1 MITFIKEHR
10 DVCGVEPICGVL
22 KIALSTFFAH
32 LAVEN
37 DPDLA
42 SDRAKMDAEL
52 RSEIKRVWGDNQ
64 SVYGARKVWHAM
76 KREGHDLACCTV
88 ERLLRD
94 IGLEGV
100 RRGKKIKTPWLDKAL
115 PCPQDLVN
123 RQFRATMPNQLLAS
137 DFSYVSTGQGFVYV
151 AFVIDTFA
159 NKIVGWRAF
168 RSKQTQFGLDSQEQV
183 LYGRR
188 PSENLIYH
196 SGQGSQYL
204 SIK

>member
-1 MITFIKEHR
+1 LEIITFIKEHR

-88 ERLLRD
+88 ERSCVTL
-94 IGLEGV
+94 GLKVSGV
-100 RRGKKIKTPWLDKAL
+100 ARRSRHLGWTKPCLAHKIL
-115 PCPQDLVN
+115 
-123 RQFRATMPNQLLAS
+123 
-137 DFSYVSTGQGFVYV
+137 
-151 AFVIDTFA
+151 
-159 NKIVGWRAF
+159 
-168 RSKQTQFGLDSQEQV
+168 
-183 LYGRR
+183 
-188 PSENLIYH
+188 
-196 SGQGSQYL
+196 
-204 SIK
+204 

>member
-1 MITFIKEHR
+1 
-10 DVCGVEPICGVL
+10 
-22 KIALSTFFAH
+22 
-32 LAVEN
+32 
-37 DPDLA
+37 
-42 SDRAKMDAEL
+42 
-52 RSEIKRVWGDNQ
+52 
-64 SVYGARKVWHAM
+64 
-76 KREGHDLACCTV
+76 
-88 ERLLRD
+88 
-94 IGLEGV
+94 
-100 RRGKKIKTPWLDKAL
+100 
-115 PCPQDLVN
+115 
-123 RQFRATMPNQLLAS
+123 MPNQLLAS